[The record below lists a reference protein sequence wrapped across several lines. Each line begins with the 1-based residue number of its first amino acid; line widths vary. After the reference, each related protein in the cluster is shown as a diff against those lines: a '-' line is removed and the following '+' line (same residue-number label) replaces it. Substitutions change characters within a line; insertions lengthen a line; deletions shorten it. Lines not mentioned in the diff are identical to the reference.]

1 MTGPPPPPRKRK
13 KSAFEW
19 SLAALEPR
27 ELFSTRPSFHFK
39 AGQAAAAKRLRFW
52 QLFAVILGAICFG
65 LIGVAALVIAR
76 ERDRANRAEEKLTE
90 RQPTSSRWESVY
102 RPSEDRSE
110 ELPPAFLALTGGL
123 GAVNPTADYSPT
135 PPVILGHPQ
144 VQPKAAFSPR

>member
-65 LIGVAALVIAR
+65 LVGVAAMVIAR
-76 ERDRANRAEEKLTE
+76 ERERANRAEQQLQGVRPTKSVFHPTGE
-90 RQPTSSRWESVY
+90 R
-102 RPSEDRSE
+102 DE
-110 ELPPAFLALTGGL
+110 EFPAAFLALTGGTA
-123 GAVNPTADYSPT
+123 AVNPSGELLPT
-135 PPVILGHPQ
+135 PPSSFAHPQ
-144 VQPKAAFSPR
+144 LKPNAAFSPR